1 MFRRKLIEVLFDA
14 GPEADEGIA
23 AQAQA
28 HYIDLQGDRRL
39 LSVPADPALAAQLAR
54 RYESAALGMVT
65 VRSTGQGVV
74 FDFGEWSSE
83 VASRRN
89 ADGTWSAV
97 TTAPGLSGFEFVL
110 GKTQAD
116 TRALV
121 IRDGQHE
128 YQLVEME

>member
-1 MFRRKLIEVLFDA
+1 
-14 GPEADEGIA
+14 
-23 AQAQA
+23 
-28 HYIDLQGDRRL
+28 
-39 LSVPADPALAAQLAR
+39 
-54 RYESAALGMVT
+54 
-65 VRSTGQGVV
+65 
-74 FDFGEWSSE
+74 

-116 TRALV
+116 TRTLV

-128 YQLVEME
+128 YQLVELE